1 MKFPRCRL
9 AIHWALCL
17 AVLLLPPASRAMQL
31 GLGPLHYTIP
41 QQQLQQ
47 ALDQR
52 FPYREGLGDLLELRL
67 SDPRLMLLPGR
78 NRLATA
84 LRVEV
89 AGQLMADS
97 YSGTL
102 QLDYDLRFEPGDD
115 TIRMTQ
121 VQLERLRMNGIPPAY
136 QPAVQ
141 QYAPLLAEQL
151 LDDFPLHRLKAN
163 EVAMAD
169 RFGYTLGSFK
179 VVPQGLEVTLV
190 PKPPASPAPSAPA
203 SSAAPTPPNGAASQP
218 RESLK
223 P

>member
-1 MKFPRCRL
+1 MKFPRCWL
-9 AIHWALCL
+9 AIWALSL
-17 AVLLLPPASRAMQL
+17 AAILMPTTPAAMQL

-41 QQQLQQ
+41 QRQLQQ

-52 FPYREGLGDLLELRL
+52 FPYREGLGELLELRL

-89 AGQLMADS
+89 AGQLMADR
-97 YSGTL
+97 YSGML
-102 QLDYDLRFEPGDD
+102 QLDYGLRFEPGDD

-121 VQLERLRMNGIPPAY
+121 VQLERLRMDGIPAAY

-151 LDDFPLHRLKAN
+151 LNDFPLHRLKSD
-163 EVAMAD
+163 EVALAD

-190 PKPPASPAPSAPA
+190 PKPTATSAPPASTPA
-203 SSAAPTPPNGAASQP
+203 SIPASPNGAAQP